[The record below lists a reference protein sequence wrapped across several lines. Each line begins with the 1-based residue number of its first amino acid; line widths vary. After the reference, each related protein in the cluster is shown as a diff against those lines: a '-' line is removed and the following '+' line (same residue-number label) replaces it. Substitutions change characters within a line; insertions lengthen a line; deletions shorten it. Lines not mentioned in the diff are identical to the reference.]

1 VNLIPEFEFHRV
13 FVEPWTTELGS
24 HGLMALV
31 TFLVGATCGLIGNFL
46 ILRRMALVG
55 DAMSHSV
62 LPGIAVA
69 FLITGSRG
77 VGAMVLGAMVAAWAT
92 HGLIEVISRHSRL
105 KQDAA
110 IGIAF
115 STLFAVGVVLIA
127 LFADKVDLDQDCVL
141 NGELPM
147 IPLEPA
153 VRLGNL
159 TLGPP
164 ALLRLVAVLL
174 GSLLLLVAFYKEL
187 LLSSFELL
195 RLVAVLLGSL
205 LLLVAFYKELLLS
218 SFDPGLAACLGIR
231 VRWIHHGLMLWLS
244 MVVVAS
250 FEAVG
255 AILVIALLILPGA
268 TASLLTD
275 RMVPRL
281 LWSMVH
287 AALSS
292 VSGMHLSV
300 ALDCSP
306 AGAAVVAGAGWFG
319 VAWIF
324 SPTEGLLPCWFRR
337 RNNSGGARDSM
348 GHSMGEVD
356 SNHPSSE
363 VPDRT

>member
-1 VNLIPEFEFHRV
+1 
-13 FVEPWTTELGS
+13 
-24 HGLMALV
+24 
-31 TFLVGATCGLIGNFL
+31 
-46 ILRRMALVG
+46 
-55 DAMSHSV
+55 
-62 LPGIAVA
+62 
-69 FLITGSRG
+69 
-77 VGAMVLGAMVAAWAT
+77 
-92 HGLIEVISRHSRL
+92 
-105 KQDAA
+105 
-110 IGIAF
+110 
-115 STLFAVGVVLIA
+115 
-127 LFADKVDLDQDCVL
+127 
-141 NGELPM
+141 
-147 IPLEPA
+147 
-153 VRLGNL
+153 
-159 TLGPP
+159 
-164 ALLRLVAVLL
+164 
-174 GSLLLLVAFYKEL
+174 
-187 LLSSFELL
+187 
-195 RLVAVLLGSL
+195 L

-281 LWSMVH
+281 LWSVAH

-324 SPTEGLLPCWFRR
+324 SPTEGLLPRWLQR
-337 RNNSGGARDSM
+337 RNNEEGKGDSM
-348 GHSMGEVD
+348 SGPIGEVD
-356 SNHPSSE
+356 SSHPSSE
-363 VPDRT
+363 LPENT

>member
-1 VNLIPEFEFHRV
+1 VTLIPEFQFHRV

-77 VGAMVLGAMVAAWAT
+77 VGAMVLGAIVAAWAT

-153 VRLGNL
+153 VRLGNV

-164 ALLRLVAVLL
+164 A
-174 GSLLLLVAFYKEL
+174 
-187 LLSSFELL
+187 LL

>member
-1 VNLIPEFEFHRV
+1 MNLIPEFQFHRV

-31 TFLVGATCGLIGNFL
+31 TFLVGSTCGLIGNFL

-77 VGAMVLGAMVAAWAT
+77 VGAMVLGAIVAAWAT

-153 VRLGNL
+153 VRLGNV

-164 ALLRLVAVLL
+164 A
-174 GSLLLLVAFYKEL
+174 
-187 LLSSFELL
+187 LL

>member
-1 VNLIPEFEFHRV
+1 MTLIPEFQWHRV
-13 FVEPWTTELGS
+13 FIAPWTTELGS

-55 DAMSHSV
+55 DAISHSV

-69 FLITGSRG
+69 FLVTGSRG
-77 VGAMVLGAMVAAWAT
+77 VGAMVLGAIVAAWVT

-127 LFADKVDLDQDCVL
+127 VFADKVDLDQDCVL

-147 IPLEPA
+147 IPLEPPIRWGGW
-153 VRLGNL
+153 V
-159 TLGPP
+159 LGPP
-164 ALLRLVAVLL
+164 PVVRLAVLL
-174 GSLLLLVAFYKEL
+174 AASWGLLVAFYKEL
-187 LLSSFELL
+187 M
-195 RLVAVLLGSL
+195 
-205 LLLVAFYKELLLS
+205 LS
-218 SFDPGLAACLGIR
+218 SFDPGLASCLGIR
-231 VRWIHHGLMLWLS
+231 VGWVHHGLMLWLS
-244 MVVVAS
+244 LVVVAS

-275 RMVPRL
+275 RMIPRL
-281 LWSMVH
+281 LWSMAH
-287 AALSS
+287 AALSA
-292 VSGMHLSV
+292 VGGMHLSV

-306 AGAAVVAGAGWFG
+306 AGASVVAGAFWLFL
-319 VAWIF
+319 AWLW
-324 SPTEGLLPCWFRR
+324 SPTEGVIPRAWRR
-337 RNNSGGARDSM
+337 RPGRRGA
-348 GHSMGEVD
+348 VD
-356 SNHPSSE
+356 SPPARPE
-363 VPDRT
+363 VVANR

>member
-1 VNLIPEFEFHRV
+1 MNLIPEFQFHRV

-31 TFLVGATCGLIGNFL
+31 TFLVGSTCGLIGNFL

-77 VGAMVLGAMVAAWAT
+77 VGAMVLGAIVAAWAT

-153 VRLGNL
+153 VRVGNL

-164 ALLRLVAVLL
+164 ALLRLVAVL
-174 GSLLLLVAFYKEL
+174 S
-187 LLSSFELL
+187 
-195 RLVAVLLGSL
+195 GSL

-281 LWSMVH
+281 LWSVAH

-324 SPTEGLLPCWFRR
+324 SPTEGLLPRWLQRR
-337 RNNSGGARDSM
+337 HNKEGKGDSM
-348 GHSMGEVD
+348 SGPMGEVD
-356 SNHPSSE
+356 SSHPSSDLPE
-363 VPDRT
+363 NT

>member
-1 VNLIPEFEFHRV
+1 MTLIPEFQAQRV

-55 DAMSHSV
+55 DAISHSV

-77 VGAMVLGAMVAAWAT
+77 VGAMVLGAVVAAWVT

-115 STLFAVGVVLIA
+115 STLFALGVVLIA
-127 LFADKVDLDQDCVL
+127 VFADKVDLDQDCVL

-147 IPLEPA
+147 IPLEPP
-153 VRLGNL
+153 VRWGGWV
-159 TLGPP
+159 LGPP
-164 ALLRLVAVLL
+164 PVLRLGVILMASIALVA
-174 GSLLLLVAFYKEL
+174 AFYKEL
-187 LLSSFELL
+187 MI
-195 RLVAVLLGSL
+195 
-205 LLLVAFYKELLLS
+205 S
-218 SFDPGLAACLGIR
+218 SFDPGLARCLGVR
-231 VRWIHHGLMLWLS
+231 VVMIHHGLMFWLS
-244 MVVVAS
+244 LTVVAS

-275 RMVPRL
+275 RMWPRL
-281 LWSMVH
+281 VWSTVH
-287 AALSS
+287 AALSA
-292 VSGMHLSV
+292 VSGMHLAV

-306 AGAAVVAGAGWFG
+306 AGATVVAGAGWF
-319 VAWIF
+319 VMAWLF
-324 SPTEGLLPCWFRR
+324 SPTEGVIPRRWRR
-337 RNNSGGARDSM
+337 RSAAIDSR
-348 GHSMGEVD
+348 
-356 SNHPSSE
+356 PRSSE
-363 VPDRT
+363 FGQNA

>member
-1 VNLIPEFEFHRV
+1 MTLIPEFQWHRV
-13 FVEPWTTELGS
+13 FIAPWTTELAS

-55 DAMSHSV
+55 DAISHSV

-77 VGAMVLGAMVAAWAT
+77 VGAMVLGAVVAAWVT
-92 HGLIEVISRHSRL
+92 HGLIELISRHSRL

-115 STLFAVGVVLIA
+115 STLFALGVILIA
-127 LFADKVDLDQDCVL
+127 VFADKVDLDQDCVL

-147 IPLEPA
+147 IPLEPP
-153 VRLGNL
+153 VRWGGWV
-159 TLGPP
+159 LGPP
-164 ALLRLVAVLL
+164 PVLRLGVMLVGSWALLA
-174 GSLLLLVAFYKEL
+174 AFYKEL
-187 LLSSFELL
+187 M
-195 RLVAVLLGSL
+195 V
-205 LLLVAFYKELLLS
+205 S

-231 VRWIHHGLMLWLS
+231 VGRVHHGLMLWLS

-275 RMVPRL
+275 RMLPRL
-281 LWSMVH
+281 AWSTAH
-287 AALSS
+287 AALSA
-292 VSGMHLSV
+292 VAGMHLSV

-306 AGAAVVAGAGWFG
+306 AGAAVVAGAFWLFL
-319 VAWIF
+319 AWLW
-324 SPTEGLLPCWFRR
+324 SPTEGLIPRALRR
-337 RNNSGGARDSM
+337 WQVQGGP
-348 GHSMGEVD
+348 VD
-356 SNHPSSE
+356 RSAPRPELDLN
-363 VPDRT
+363 R

>member
-1 VNLIPEFEFHRV
+1 
-13 FVEPWTTELGS
+13 
-24 HGLMALV
+24 
-31 TFLVGATCGLIGNFL
+31 
-46 ILRRMALVG
+46 
-55 DAMSHSV
+55 
-62 LPGIAVA
+62 
-69 FLITGSRG
+69 
-77 VGAMVLGAMVAAWAT
+77 MVLGAIVAAWAT

-153 VRLGNL
+153 VRVGNL

-164 ALLRLVAVLL
+164 ALLRLVAVL
-174 GSLLLLVAFYKEL
+174 S
-187 LLSSFELL
+187 
-195 RLVAVLLGSL
+195 GSL

-281 LWSMVH
+281 LWSVAH

-324 SPTEGLLPCWFRR
+324 SPTEGLLPRWLQRR
-337 RNNSGGARDSM
+337 HNKEGKGDSM
-348 GHSMGEVD
+348 SGPIGEVD
-356 SNHPSSE
+356 SSHPSSE
-363 VPDRT
+363 LPENT

>member
-1 VNLIPEFEFHRV
+1 MTLVPDFDGHRV
-13 FVEPWTTELGS
+13 FVAPWTTELGT

-55 DAMSHSV
+55 DAISHSV

-77 VGAMVLGAMVAAWAT
+77 VGAMVLGAVVAAWVT
-92 HGLIEVISRHSRL
+92 HGLIDLISRHSRL

-115 STLFAVGVVLIA
+115 STLFAVGVVLISV
-127 LFADKVDLDQDCVL
+127 FADKVDLDQDCVL

-153 VRLGNL
+153 VQWGGWV
-159 TLGPP
+159 LGPP
-164 ALLRLVAVLL
+164 PVLRLAVMLV
-174 GSLLLLVAFYKEL
+174 GSWALLVAFYKEL
-187 LLSSFELL
+187 M
-195 RLVAVLLGSL
+195 
-205 LLLVAFYKELLLS
+205 LS

-231 VRWIHHGLMLWLS
+231 VGWVHHGLMLWLS

-275 RMVPRL
+275 RMLPRL
-281 LWSMVH
+281 GWSMAH

-292 VSGMHLSV
+292 VAGMHLSV

-306 AGAAVVAGAGWFG
+306 AGAAVVAGAFWLFL
-319 VAWIF
+319 AWLW
-324 SPTEGLLPCWFRR
+324 SPTEGVIPRALRHR
-337 RNNSGGARDSM
+337 KGRSGP
-348 GHSMGEVD
+348 VD
-356 SNHPSSE
+356 SPRTGSE
-363 VPDRT
+363 LVEKH

>member
-1 VNLIPEFEFHRV
+1 
-13 FVEPWTTELGS
+13 
-24 HGLMALV
+24 MALV

-77 VGAMVLGAMVAAWAT
+77 VGAMVLGAIVAAWAT

-153 VRLGNL
+153 VRLGNV

-164 ALLRLVAVLL
+164 A
-174 GSLLLLVAFYKEL
+174 
-187 LLSSFELL
+187 LL

>member
-1 VNLIPEFEFHRV
+1 MTLIPEFQFHRV

-77 VGAMVLGAMVAAWAT
+77 VGAMVLGAIVAAWAT

-153 VRLGNL
+153 VRLGNV

-164 ALLRLVAVLL
+164 A
-174 GSLLLLVAFYKEL
+174 
-187 LLSSFELL
+187 LL

>member
-1 VNLIPEFEFHRV
+1 MTLVPEFQFHRV

-31 TFLVGATCGLIGNFL
+31 IFLVGATCGLIGNFL

-62 LPGIAVA
+62 LPGIAGA

-77 VGAMVLGAMVAAWAT
+77 VGAMVLGAIVAAWAT

-153 VRLGNL
+153 VRLGKVV
-159 TLGPP
+159 LGPP

-187 LLSSFELL
+187 LLSSF
-195 RLVAVLLGSL
+195 
-205 LLLVAFYKELLLS
+205 
-218 SFDPGLAACLGIR
+218 DPGLASCLGIR

-292 VSGMHLSV
+292 VGGMHLSV

-319 VAWIF
+319 AAWMF
-324 SPTEGLLPCWFRR
+324 SPTEGLLPCWFRG
-337 RNNSGGARDSM
+337 RNNRGGATDSM
-348 GHSMGEVD
+348 GHSVGEVD

-363 VPDRT
+363 FGERIGLP

>member
-1 VNLIPEFEFHRV
+1 MTLIPEFQWHRV
-13 FVEPWTTELGS
+13 FIAPWTTELGS

-55 DAMSHSV
+55 DAISHSV

-69 FLITGSRG
+69 FLVTGSRG
-77 VGAMVLGAMVAAWAT
+77 VGAMVLGAIVAAWVT

-127 LFADKVDLDQDCVL
+127 VFADKVDLDQDCVL

-147 IPLEPA
+147 IPLEPSIRWGA
-153 VRLGNL
+153 WV
-159 TLGPP
+159 LGPP
-164 ALLRLVAVLL
+164 PVVRLAVLL
-174 GSLLLLVAFYKEL
+174 VASWALLAAFYKEL
-187 LLSSFELL
+187 M
-195 RLVAVLLGSL
+195 
-205 LLLVAFYKELLLS
+205 LS
-218 SFDPGLAACLGIR
+218 SFDPGLASCLGIR
-231 VRWIHHGLMLWLS
+231 VGWVHHGLMLWLS

-275 RMVPRL
+275 RMIPRL
-281 LWSMVH
+281 AWSMAH
-287 AALSS
+287 AALSA
-292 VSGMHLSV
+292 VGGMHLSV

-306 AGAAVVAGAGWFG
+306 AGASVVAGAFWLFL
-319 VAWIF
+319 AWLW
-324 SPTEGLLPCWFRR
+324 SPTEGVIPRAFRR
-337 RNNSGGARDSM
+337 RPGRRGA
-348 GHSMGEVD
+348 VD
-356 SNHPSSE
+356 SPSARPE
-363 VPDRT
+363 FPGNR

>member
-1 VNLIPEFEFHRV
+1 VNLIPEFQFHRV

-31 TFLVGATCGLIGNFL
+31 TFLVGSTCGLIGNFL

-77 VGAMVLGAMVAAWAT
+77 VGAMVLGAIVAAWAT

-187 LLSSFELL
+187 LLSSF
-195 RLVAVLLGSL
+195 
-205 LLLVAFYKELLLS
+205 
-218 SFDPGLAACLGIR
+218 DPGLAACLGIR

-281 LWSMVH
+281 LWSTAH

-324 SPTEGLLPCWFRR
+324 SPTEGLLPRWLQR
-337 RNNSGGARDSM
+337 RNNKQAKADSM
-348 GHSMGEVD
+348 SGPIGEVD
-356 SNHPSSE
+356 SSHPSSE
-363 VPDRT
+363 LRENT

>member
-1 VNLIPEFEFHRV
+1 MTLIPEFQWHRV
-13 FVEPWTTELGS
+13 FIAPWTTELGS

-55 DAMSHSV
+55 DAISHSV

-69 FLITGSRG
+69 FLVTGSRG
-77 VGAMVLGAMVAAWAT
+77 VGAMVLGAIVAAWVT

-127 LFADKVDLDQDCVL
+127 VFADKVDLDQDCVL

-147 IPLEPA
+147 IPLEPPIRWGGW
-153 VRLGNL
+153 V
-159 TLGPP
+159 LGPP
-164 ALLRLVAVLL
+164 PVVRLAVLL
-174 GSLLLLVAFYKEL
+174 AASWGLLVAFYKEL
-187 LLSSFELL
+187 M
-195 RLVAVLLGSL
+195 
-205 LLLVAFYKELLLS
+205 LS
-218 SFDPGLAACLGIR
+218 SFDPGLASCLGIR
-231 VRWIHHGLMLWLS
+231 VGWVHHGLMLWLS
-244 MVVVAS
+244 LVVVAS

-268 TASLLTD
+268 TASLLTE
-275 RMVPRL
+275 RMIPRL

-287 AALSS
+287 AALSA
-292 VSGMHLSV
+292 VAGMHLSV

-306 AGAAVVAGAGWFG
+306 AGASVVAGAFWLFL
-319 VAWIF
+319 AWLW
-324 SPTEGLLPCWFRR
+324 SPTEGVIPRAWRR
-337 RNNSGGARDSM
+337 RPGRRGA
-348 GHSMGEVD
+348 VD
-356 SNHPSSE
+356 SPPARPE
-363 VPDRT
+363 VVANR